1 MINTVTEAMTAG
13 RFYQFIYKA
22 TNLIGDSLLSEVVS
36 IPVADVPSKSSA
48 PILVGH
54 TQTSITVEW
63 EVTPDTQGE
72 AGKITGYYLYM
83 DNGFNEDFKIVF
95 NGAGLPESRQF

>member
-1 MINTVTEAMTAG
+1 MINTVTEVMTAG

-54 TQTSITVEW
+54 T
-63 EVTPDTQGE
+63 
-72 AGKITGYYLYM
+72 
-83 DNGFNEDFKIVF
+83 
-95 NGAGLPESRQF
+95 